1 LEQRISESSVQDIQE
16 ARMPYVIAEPCVGAK
31 DTGCVDV
38 CPCDCIHP
46 GKGEA
51 EFSTVP
57 QLYINPDECIDCGA
71 CIPVCPVSAIF
82 PVEDLPKKWTSFVEL
97 NARWYVAKE
106 T

>member
-1 LEQRISESSVQDIQE
+1 
-16 ARMPYVIAEPCVGAK
+16 VGAK